1 MSHQQQLDFV
11 ARIKEHFPEKFKN
24 VKVLE
29 VGSLDI
35 NGSIRGFFKD
45 CDYIGCDIG
54 HGAGVDVVCAGEEL
68 DYPDNM
74 FDTVASCE
82 CFEHNPEWVATFKN
96 MHRMAKKNGLIFM
109 SCATTGRAEHGTPRT
124 SPAAAPFCGEYYK
137 NLTEEDFM
145 AELPL
150 AEMFSSFKFAVG
162 KETHDLY
169 FCGFKK

>member
-1 MSHQQQLDFV
+1 
-11 ARIKEHFPEKFKN
+11 
-24 VKVLE
+24 
-29 VGSLDI
+29 
-35 NGSIRGFFKD
+35 
-45 CDYIGCDIG
+45 
-54 HGAGVDVVCAGEEL
+54 VCAGEEL

-124 SPAAAPFCGEYYK
+124 SPADAPFCGEYYK